1 MYLDHYRL
9 TIKPFDLSPKPDFLW
24 LGEKHKE
31 ALATLKYGIVED
43 MGFLLLTGDVG
54 VGKTALIHRL
64 IRSLDASTLVAHI
77 TDPGLGTLD
86 FFRIM
91 AAQFEIPTDFTSK
104 GEFLLALEKFL
115 YQAHKNRKRIL
126 LIIDEA
132 QRLNN
137 KLIDQIRVLSNIELS
152 DRKLINIF
160 LVGQPEFKN
169 MLLAEANRPLRQRIA
184 VNYHID
190 PLSESETGTYIEYRM
205 AVAGA
210 SWDIFEPSAL
220 REVYRFTSGFPR
232 AINILCDHALLTGYS
247 AGVETIDAAI
257 IRECENE
264 LRISKALT
272 PHKTDARQPATPP
285 RWPEIQK
292 RPEPAGPPPQ
302 ARHQPAPR
310 PRIPMPELEPR
321 RGRSGIYSLIV
332 GACILLTAL
341 IGYFWL
347 WPQSSETIQM
357 PTVGET
363 GKADPPFEGQTEP
376 ETQTVPPQTAQ
387 PERSQANP
395 PARDPAT
402 PDSTA
407 SESAKPAAGK
417 ALANLSPAPAA
428 PDTEPASPPPAEEG
442 LEIADENATDET
454 TTGDGQ
460 AIVGRAE
467 ASPTPEPPTDNLERS
482 SDLPLPGKSLT
493 AMATL
498 SAALVTEAETDA
510 ESTAGGDSAAV
521 QAASPEAQRAAT
533 EPVTPPAKETAP
545 APAVTAPPKPAS
557 PAPERKAAPENP
569 PSATQTASTAE
580 AAPRAAAAPQP
591 RPAPDPAPWSTS
603 PADAPASSVAA
614 ESANSN
620 AVAAAPAAVPDTK
633 PPSPAKAAPAA
644 QVPPTPETATR
655 SGGAAPVLTVAT
667 ARPTMTTAKATV
679 EDISMEERLDQFL
692 KRYCNTY
699 TSKDLDAFAD
709 LFAAGATENGKPFRS
724 LLPKYEKNFT
734 LIDTIQYRIRMKD
747 FSIED
752 DQTVTVNGDF
762 FLEWLPPDKRWRENS
777 GEISM
782 RLKDDG
788 STFLVQRLDY
798 QGNQSKK

>member
-64 IRSLDASTLVAHI
+64 IRSLDSSTLVAHI

-104 GEFLLALEKFL
+104 GEFLIALEKFL
-115 YQAHKNRKRIL
+115 YQAHRDRKRIL

-184 VNYHID
+184 ANYHID
-190 PLSESETGTYIEYRM
+190 PLSESETRTYIEYRM

-220 REVYRFTSGFPR
+220 REVYRFTAGFPR

-264 LRISKALT
+264 LRISKAFT
-272 PHKTDARQPATPP
+272 PHKTDARQSATPP
-285 RWPEIQK
+285 RRPEIQK
-292 RPEPAGPPPQ
+292 RPEPEGQPGPPPQ

-310 PRIPMPELEPR
+310 PRIPMPEPEAR

-357 PTVGET
+357 PTVEET
-363 GKADPPFEGQTEP
+363 GKAAPAFEGQTEP
-376 ETQTVPPQTAQ
+376 ETQPVPPQTAQ
-387 PERSQANP
+387 PESSPANP

-407 SESAKPAAGK
+407 SEGAKPATGK

-428 PDTEPASPPPAEEG
+428 PDTQPAWPPPVEEG
-442 LEIADENATDET
+442 REIADENATDEPT
-454 TTGDGQ
+454 ADDGQ

-467 ASPTPEPPTDNLERS
+467 ASPTPELPPDNPERP
-482 SDLPLPGKSLT
+482 SDLSLPGKSLT

-510 ESTAGGDSAAV
+510 ELTAGGDSAAV
-521 QAASPEAQRAAT
+521 QATSPGTQRAAT
-533 EPVTPPAKETAP
+533 EPATPPAKETAP
-545 APAVTAPPKPAS
+545 APAVSATAKPAPP
-557 PAPERKAAPENP
+557 APDRKAAPENP
-569 PSATQTASTAE
+569 PSATQAASTAE
-580 AAPRAAAAPQP
+580 AAPRATTAPQP
-591 RPAPDPAPWSTS
+591 RPAPDPAPVSTS
-603 PADAPASSVAA
+603 PAT
-614 ESANSN
+614 
-620 AVAAAPAAVPDTK
+620 VPDTK
-633 PPSPAKAAPAA
+633 PPSPAKTAPAA
-644 QVPPTPETATR
+644 QVPPTPETAAR
-655 SGGAAPVLTVAT
+655 SGGAAPALTVAT
-667 ARPTMTTAKATV
+667 ARPSMTTAKAMV

-692 KRYCNTY
+692 KSYCDTY